1 MEIAMEEVKITTKE
15 RILEEALKLFSVS
28 GFEGVTIRN
37 IADAVEIR
45 NSSLYKHFSS
55 KQEIF
60 DAIVEKAKRIYQEK
74 VAKVVTEMKRQ
85 KDGKDTSLQMF
96 LFQTGEPWIVMFR
109 QLLLIEK
116 FRNREIAKL
125 YKEFFVDGP
134 INTQMEIFQSLI
146 DAGMMKP
153 GNTRVYAM
161 ELYAPFYL
169 YHFVEENKEE
179 LLELFK
185 IHYEYFWSHY
195 AIQKK

>member
-1 MEIAMEEVKITTKE
+1 
-15 RILEEALKLFSVS
+15 
-28 GFEGVTIRN
+28 
-37 IADAVEIR
+37 
-45 NSSLYKHFSS
+45 
-55 KQEIF
+55 
-60 DAIVEKAKRIYQEK
+60 
-74 VAKVVTEMKRQ
+74 
-85 KDGKDTSLQMF
+85 MF

-116 FRNREIAKL
+116 FRNRDIAKL

>member
-1 MEIAMEEVKITTKE
+1 MEEVKITTKE

>member
-1 MEIAMEEVKITTKE
+1 MEEVKITTKE

-85 KDGKDTSLQMF
+85 RDGKDTSLQMF

>member
-1 MEIAMEEVKITTKE
+1 MEEVKITTKE

-185 IHYEYFWSHY
+185 IHYEYFWSNY
-195 AIQKK
+195 AIQKE

>member
-1 MEIAMEEVKITTKE
+1 MEEVKITTKE
-15 RILEEALKLFSVS
+15 RIMEEALKLFSVS

>member
-1 MEIAMEEVKITTKE
+1 
-15 RILEEALKLFSVS
+15 
-28 GFEGVTIRN
+28 
-37 IADAVEIR
+37 
-45 NSSLYKHFSS
+45 
-55 KQEIF
+55 
-60 DAIVEKAKRIYQEK
+60 IYQEK